1 MPPTPS
7 TAARPDSDHFLPR
20 EALVASVGQGRVH
33 VRLTRPGMALEQ
45 EARLAVIGYR
55 PCPGDRVLVQ
65 PAAGG
70 SLYVVGVVHT
80 ASPRQLTT
88 TSGASASLQEE
99 RIALRAADG
108 ALLAVYDAEVG
119 ELELSAPQ
127 HLKLRVPDG
136 RISLEAAVLDASA
149 GQARWNV
156 GSWQLTAER
165 TVERCRDALVHVE
178 GILETRARRVRT
190 LVDRTLELCAHRTSV
205 TSDEDTRIDG
215 KRVLLG

>member
-1 MPPTPS
+1 MPS
-7 TAARPDSDHFLPR
+7 TAARPVVDHTLPQ
-20 EALVASVGQGRVH
+20 EALVASVRQERVH
-33 VRLTRPGMALEQ
+33 VRLTRPGSAEER
-45 EARLAVIGYR
+45 EARLAVLGYR

-80 ASPRQLTT
+80 ARAPQLTT
-88 TSGASASLQEE
+88 AAGASATVEDE

-108 ALLAVYDAEVG
+108 ALLAVYDAETG

-127 HLKLRVPDG
+127 HLKLRAPGG
-136 RISLEAAVLDASA
+136 RISHQAAVLEATA
-149 GQARWNV
+149 GEARWSV
-156 GSWQLTAER
+156 GSWELSAER
-165 TVERCRDALVHVE
+165 TVERCRDALIHVE

-190 LVDRTLELCAHRTSV
+190 LVDRTLELCARRTSV
-205 TSDEDTRIDG
+205 TSEEDTRIDG